1 MTYTLAPCR
10 AHTHTHTLRATMQAT
25 ALVEACV
32 QGHSPCVK
40 ALLEAGAKPHSKW
53 QGLSPI
59 QWASKQGNG
68 TCVEECRRG
77 GGRLRPL
84 PIGKRSVSREENCL
98 LPPPLRDARP
108 RRRQQSVHAASASDG
123 SGGAGAGSPWS
134 GQEWVRAS
142 LLAAI
147 EGRGEH
153 ANRSA
158 QLKQRY
164 PRLVGLGG
172 AIRAYIWPEH
182 RPRSRPRLPLRTV
195 TSLSLRRGLRLRRAG
210 AGGADIDRRVRTAR
224 YVPHTRPRTTTR
236 AR

>member
-1 MTYTLAPCR
+1 
-10 AHTHTHTLRATMQAT
+10 MQAT

-123 SGGAGAGSPWS
+123 SGGAGAGSHWS

-153 ANRSA
+153 ANRGA

-164 PRLVGLGG
+164 PRLGGLGG
-172 AIRAYIWPEH
+172 AIRAYIWPE
-182 RPRSRPRLPLRTV
+182 RLPRARPRLPPRTV
-195 TSLSLRRGLRLRRAG
+195 ASLSLRRGLRLRRAG
-210 AGGADIDRRVRTAR
+210 AGGADIDRRVRAAR